1 MFIQV
6 RESRFSVVLALR
18 VTADSKL
25 THLAGTVMQCVASM
39 SISLGFLLLH
49 AYVWPYPHAGA
60 NVLKLVT
67 EIQVCGNSLKL
78 KN

>member
-1 MFIQV
+1 M
-6 RESRFSVVLALR
+6 VLALR
-18 VTADSKL
+18 VTAESKL

-67 EIQVCGNSLKL
+67 EIQVCGHSLKL